1 MNDELNWQNITDN
14 ETVKKLLL
22 ERMQIEQKI
31 KELDEKALI
40 NYEIEALKLI
50 EQIMLQKL
58 ESQFTGKGEVKGFKF
73 QQVYENKK
81 GYAYKVHSQ
90 ESEYFEAFL
99 KKSTALCINFEKREY
114 SENEFKE
121 IYPKSKDFGVWA
133 WTVGSLEDGVNKII
147 KFA

>member
-1 MNDELNWQNITDN
+1 
-14 ETVKKLLL
+14 
-22 ERMQIEQKI
+22 
-31 KELDEKALI
+31 
-40 NYEIEALKLI
+40 
-50 EQIMLQKL
+50 MLQKL
-58 ESQFTGKGEVKGFKF
+58 ESQFTGKGEVKGFNF
-73 QQVYENKK
+73 QKVYENEK
-81 GYAYKVHSQ
+81 GYVYKVHSQ

-121 IYPKSKDFGVWA
+121 IYPKSKDFEVWA